1 MALQKN
7 DVIEFSYTGRFKT
20 GELFDTTDEELAKK
34 ENIWNPE
41 MKYGTKICIL
51 GKETFLKG
59 LEESLIGKELGKH
72 KIVLEAKNAFGV
84 PDSKLRQ
91 LVPTGQFTKQ
101 NIRPRPGLQV
111 NVDGAIGVIR
121 TVSGGRTLIDFN
133 HPYSGK
139 DVVYEVDV
147 KKIITDNKEKTEAF
161 LSIIGMEAKTQLE
174 GDSITIKTKKD
185 LGKEGE
191 EFVKSEIKELTGKSV
206 SINVEK
212 DSEKERRTEN
222 SNATSSKDA
231 QIDGAQNT

>member
-34 ENIWNPE
+34 ENLWNSE
-41 MKYGTKICIL
+41 MKYGTKMCIL

-59 LEESLIGKELGKH
+59 LEESLIGKELGAH
-72 KIVLEAKNAFGV
+72 KIELEAKKAFGV
-84 PDSKLRQ
+84 PDAKLRQ

-111 NVDGAIGVIR
+111 NIDGAIGVVR

-133 HPYSGK
+133 HPFAGK
-139 DVVYEVDV
+139 DVVYDVEV
-147 KKIITDNKEKTEAF
+147 KKVITGAKEKAEAF
-161 LSIIGMEAKTQLE
+161 LSIIGMEATAQLE
-174 GDSITIKTKKD
+174 GDSIVIKTKKN

-191 EFVKSEIKELTGKSV
+191 EFIKNEIKELTGKSAN
-206 SINVEK
+206 INVEK
-212 DSEKERRTEN
+212 EEKEKQVT
-222 SNATSSKDA
+222 A
-231 QIDGAQNT
+231 